1 MRHLNYITLSP
12 IGTSK
17 ASFVLKKTEIK
28 AAIRRNVVNK
38 DFWINLTQNQSF
50 GIPDIFPIFAPRIR
64 QREQKFPLFIG
75 MTQQTSANHLETLIR
90 SAFEEGRCGEYYI
103 VDMAITPTHHIGVFI
118 DGDEGVSLDTCTQ
131 ISRILEA
138 VLDAEPSLGGIY
150 ELEVSSPGV
159 SRPLKFLRQ
168 YLKHVGRTLRI
179 KMKTYDE
186 VEGKLLSSGHDS
198 ITIEIPAKDK
208 KSLPDFREIPF
219 EDIKEAY
226 VTVQFGKK

>member
-1 MRHLNYITLSP
+1 
-12 IGTSK
+12 
-17 ASFVLKKTEIK
+17 
-28 AAIRRNVVNK
+28 
-38 DFWINLTQNQSF
+38 
-50 GIPDIFPIFAPRIR
+50 
-64 QREQKFPLFIG
+64 
-75 MTQQTSANHLETLIR
+75 MTQQTSATHLETLIR

-103 VDMAITPTHHIGVFI
+103 VDLVITPANHISVFV

-131 ISRILEA
+131 ISRTLEA
-138 VLDAEPSLGGIY
+138 VLDEEPALGGIY

-179 KMKTYDE
+179 KLKTYDE
-186 VEGKLLSSGHDS
+186 LEGKLLSSGHDS
-198 ITIEIPAKDK
+198 ITIEIKAVDK

-219 EDIKEAY
+219 DEIKEAY